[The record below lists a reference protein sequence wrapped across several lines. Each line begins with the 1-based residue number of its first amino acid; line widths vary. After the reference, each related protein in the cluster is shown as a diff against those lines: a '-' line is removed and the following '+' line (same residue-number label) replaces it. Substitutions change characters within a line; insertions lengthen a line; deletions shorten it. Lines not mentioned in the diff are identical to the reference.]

1 VAQKW
6 SKMAG
11 KNIFDLYVFLVA
23 KWLLFLNLNQDA
35 SLAFCLWLD
44 CCLVLSRYLLT
55 QENRKTD
62 KGFSTSTLPRHTHTL
77 YVLLFPF
84 SLHFCIKEGG
94 E

>member
-1 VAQKW
+1 MWLKNGQKW
-6 SKMAG
+6 REKTFLILYGRKMVVPHQSQSRRFSRFLSLAG
-11 KNIFDLYVFLVA
+11 
-23 KWLLFLNLNQDA
+23 LLFG
-35 SLAFCLWLD
+35 SLTLFAD
-44 CCLVLSRYLLT
+44 SRK
-55 QENRKTD
+55 QKNRD

>member
-23 KWLLFLNLNQDA
+23 KWLFLNLNQDA

-44 CCLVLSRYLLT
+44 CCLVLTLFADSRK
-55 QENRKTD
+55 QKNR
-62 KGFSTSTLPRHTHTL
+62 
-77 YVLLFPF
+77 
-84 SLHFCIKEGG
+84 
-94 E
+94 